1 VTATLTLPAGLTS
14 RPLEPGD
21 AEAVYKVMVAQ
32 EEADLGKVAIE
43 LADISGDWQR
53 PSFDVAA
60 STVGVFDGDVLVGYA
75 ELSGRDRADAAVH
88 PAYRGRRIG
97 TALAHWIGD
106 LARSR
111 GSDVVGMPVPKGSPG
126 DRLLGALGW
135 QVRWESWVL
144 QLPEGKEIMRQPL
157 PNGYLL
163 GACETEPDRRAAW
176 TVLEDAFL
184 EWSQRDRQTFED
196 FCAVT
201 TDRPGFEPWNLRVA
215 RGPQGVVVGACHVT
229 LAAGDGDSLY
239 AYVHRLAVRK
249 DSRGLGLARA
259 MLADA
264 FASTRAH
271 GATVS
276 ELSTDSRT
284 GALSL
289 YERVGMVVTD
299 TWVNRAVSL

>member
-1 VTATLTLPAGLTS
+1 VTSTLTLPAGLTS
-14 RPLEPGD
+14 RPLELAD
-21 AEAVYKVMVAQ
+21 AEAVYMLMAAQ
-32 EEADLGKVAIE
+32 EEVDLGKVAIE

-60 STVGVFDGDVLVGYA
+60 GTMGVFDGGVLVGYA

-88 PAYRGRRIG
+88 PAYRGRGIG
-97 TALAHWIGD
+97 TALAHWVSD

-126 DRLLGALGW
+126 DRLLAALGW
-135 QVRWESWVL
+135 HVRWESWVL
-144 QLPEGKEIMRQPL
+144 QLPEGMEIARQPL
-157 PNGYLL
+157 PDGYILCA
-163 GACETEPDRRAAW
+163 GKTESDRRAAW

-184 EWSQRDRQTFED
+184 EWSRRDRQSFED

-201 TDRPGFEPWNLRVA
+201 TDRPGFEPWNLQVVKDT
-215 RGPQGVVVGACHVT
+215 QGIVVGACHVT
-229 LAAGDGDSLY
+229 LATGDADSLD
-239 AYVHRLAVRK
+239 AFVHRLAVRR
-249 DSRGLGLARA
+249 DRRRLGLARA

-264 FASTRAH
+264 FASARAH

>member
-1 VTATLTLPAGLTS
+1 MATTLTLPAGLTS
-14 RPLEPGD
+14 RPLGLGD
-21 AEAVYKVMVAQ
+21 AEAVYEVMAAQ

-60 STVGVFDGDVLVGYA
+60 GTVGVFDGDVLVGYA

-88 PAYRGRRIG
+88 PAYRGRGIG
-97 TALAHWIGD
+97 TALAQWVSD
-106 LARSR
+106 LGRSR

-144 QLPEGKEIMRQPL
+144 QLPEGKEIVRQPL
-157 PNGYLL
+157 PDGYVL
-163 GACETEPDRRAAW
+163 GAAETEPDRRAAW

-184 EWSQRDRQTFED
+184 EWSRRDRQTFED

-215 RGPQGVVVGACHVT
+215 KDPQGVVGACHVT
-229 LAAGDGDSLY
+229 LAAGDRGSVY

-249 DSRGLGLARA
+249 DRRRLGLARA

-264 FASTRAH
+264 FACARAH